1 MNRSS
6 AEGWLGDGVGIE
18 GDVIPHLSVLARLA
32 GRAVRNEI
40 AWRIRHLPAD
50 STNKSQRF
58 VRPYLG
64 LRVSVTLIQSD
75 QKSHR
80 RLSLPLAKLS

>member
-18 GDVIPHLSVLARLA
+18 GDVIPHLSVLARLPD
-32 GRAVRNEI
+32 RAVRNEI

-50 STNKSQRF
+50 STNQRQQLI
-58 VRPYLG
+58 RPYVG
-64 LRVSVTLIQSD
+64 LRNHQSYETRKSVD
-75 QKSHR
+75 QE
-80 RLSLPLAKLS
+80 

>member
-1 MNRSS
+1 M
-6 AEGWLGDGVGIE
+6 GIE
-18 GDVIPHLSVLARLA
+18 GDVIPHLYCLARLA

-40 AWRIRHLPAD
+40 ARRIRHLPAD
-50 STNKSQRF
+50 STNKRQQLI
-58 VRPYLG
+58 RPYVG
-64 LRVSVTLIQSD
+64 LKVSVTLIQSD